1 MLFSDSKRKSCSF
14 FLYSVDLSYCK
25 KIMKGKLLDC
35 PRHLAFSGTGS
46 KILQI
51 LVSVREKG
59 VLEEYTKLIFE
70 KSVWREV

>member
-1 MLFSDSKRKSCSF
+1 
-14 FLYSVDLSYCK
+14 
-25 KIMKGKLLDC
+25 MKGKLLDC

-70 KSVWREV
+70 KVYGGSMMKTDWIF

>member
-1 MLFSDSKRKSCSF
+1 
-14 FLYSVDLSYCK
+14 
-25 KIMKGKLLDC
+25 MKGKLLDC

-59 VLEEYTKLIFE
+59 VLEEYTKLILKKCMARSMMKTDWIF
-70 KSVWREV
+70 

>member
-1 MLFSDSKRKSCSF
+1 
-14 FLYSVDLSYCK
+14 
-25 KIMKGKLLDC
+25 MKGKLLDC

-59 VLEEYTKLIFE
+59 VLEEYTKLIL